1 MNNTIRGLSNGD
13 FEVPHLE
20 KRDRKTQN
28 VNTGRSMAECIKL
41 ADLGLKKAIVLSS
54 SYTPL
59 EENSNRLVLCSFF
72 DGSSCLF
79 EYGSLI
85 SIDIY

>member
-1 MNNTIRGLSNGD
+1 
-13 FEVPHLE
+13 
-20 KRDRKTQN
+20 
-28 VNTGRSMAECIKL
+28 MAECIKL
-41 ADLGLKKAIVLSS
+41 ADFDLKKAVALSS

-85 SIDIY
+85 SIDF